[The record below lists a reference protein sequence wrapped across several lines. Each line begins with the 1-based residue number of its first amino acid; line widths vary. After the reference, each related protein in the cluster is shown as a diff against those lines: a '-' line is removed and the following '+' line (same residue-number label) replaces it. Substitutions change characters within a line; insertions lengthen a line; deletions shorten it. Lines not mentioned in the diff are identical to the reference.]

1 MDNKQSEIFWEAGQ
15 FFYIQWKYSLF
26 FNSSIHKAMYNSL
39 KKSGPKICCISVRL
53 NYKSQRML
61 EKTFI
66 NRLPFILKLA
76 KIDNVL
82 PFTERP
88 SAEKTDEQETACLD
102 AFGLF
107 SLFTADIIKEDVIF
121 TR

>member
-1 MDNKQSEIFWEAGQ
+1 M
-15 FFYIQWKYSLF
+15 IQ
-26 FNSSIHKAMYNSL
+26 
-39 KKSGPKICCISVRL
+39 
-53 NYKSQRML
+53 
-61 EKTFI
+61 KTLR

-76 KIDNVL
+76 KINVVL

-88 SAEKTDEQETACLD
+88 REEKTEEPKETTCLD

-107 SLFTADIIKEDVIF
+107 SLFTADIIKEDVVF